1 MFTKEDEEKL
11 WDRGILGT
19 NTPRSLQNAAF
30 FIAGKMFCLHGEH
43 RSLKLSQ
50 LKKMR
55 NPDHYLYT
63 ENISKNRNGSFKQ
76 LHVKSKIVPVFACP
90 AAGERCPFHILD
102 TYISK
107 LPPQAFEKD
116 LFYIRPLETVPTNP
130 TSPWYSA
137 IPVGK
142 NTLNEK
148 VKKWC
153 TLAGIEGTKT
163 NHSLRA
169 TGTTQMYDRG
179 VPEN

>member
-1 MFTKEDEEKL
+1 MLKL
-11 WDRGILGT
+11 YFLVILKCPGFYLAVCWGI
-19 NTPRSLQNAAF
+19 QNVTF
-30 FIAGKMFCLHGEH
+30 FIAGKMFCLHGEEH

-116 LFYIRPLETVPTNP
+116 LFYIRPLETVPTNR

-153 TLAGIEGTKT
+153 TLAGIGACCRRSS
-163 NHSLRA
+163 SLSFL
-169 TGTTQMYDRG
+169 
-179 VPEN
+179 

>member
-1 MFTKEDEEKL
+1 L
-11 WDRGILGT
+11 
-19 NTPRSLQNAAF
+19 
-30 FIAGKMFCLHGEH
+30 
-43 RSLKLSQ
+43 
-50 LKKMR
+50 
-55 NPDHYLYT
+55 
-63 ENISKNRNGSFKQ
+63 
-76 LHVKSKIVPVFACP
+76 FACP

-148 VKKWC
+148 VKKRC
-153 TLAGIEGTKT
+153 TLAGIEGIK
-163 NHSLRA
+163 NKHSLRV
-169 TGTTQMYDRG
+169 TSTTQMYDRG
-179 VPEN
+179 VPEK